1 MKESKIKTE
10 NKERIVALFSI
21 LTTTVYPIFFMYF
34 KNIFEARERHL
45 IVITLVYLVISAF
58 ATIILYLFKKNMVRT
73 AFIANMV
80 LTILYNF
87 EFFVSLFGAKTYSYI
102 ICSVLSI
109 AGIILIIYLSKI
121 LLPDTIHKL
130 NGIWAFTIIVLLV
143 MDFIPAAPHMKEKL
157 VSQLPSAQSGEIVT
171 DTPVVSDPVQN
182 LEETESD
189 HPNVYLMIFDE
200 YGGYENLL
208 RYYDFDNSDFLS
220 EMEDLGFNV
229 SKSSFN
235 VESISTITN
244 VPNLFNLDY
253 VVDHK
258 EEEATYLT
266 YLRNPYIY
274 RFFKEHGYTIN
285 TTSYPAFLDDTQ
297 SAVSYDNRELYE
309 DTVGY
314 FILKNS
320 LLIHVYDGLIA
331 PNMNGSEFSSN
342 DNTGTYLIEAM
353 NFYKGFSK
361 LNDKGPN
368 FNLGYFSCPHIPL
381 CFKSDGTP
389 ISSEEVEEDFA
400 YCYIEYLKWANIQ
413 IKDIAS
419 GIIADDPDSII
430 IIMSDHGSRTLVNDE
445 DKSLTDPDHYKEN
458 ILNCV
463 YMKGE
468 DLDIEGLTGINTLI
482 TVLNTEYD
490 MDIPFKEYTK

>member
-1 MKESKIKTE
+1 MKSKS
-10 NKERIVALFSI
+10 KERIVALFSI

-45 IVITLVYLVISAF
+45 IAITLIYLIISSLV
-58 ATIILYLFKKNMVRT
+58 TILIYVFKKSIVRT
-73 AFIANMV
+73 VFVANMI

-87 EFFVSLFGAKTYSYI
+87 EFFVALTGSKVYSYI
-102 ICSVLSI
+102 ICSILSI
-109 AGIILIIYLSKI
+109 AGIILIINLSKKFSE
-121 LLPDTIHKL
+121 DTIHKL

-157 VSQLPSAQSGEIVT
+157 VSQLPSAQTEEVQVS
-171 DTPVVSDPVQN
+171 PVETVD
-182 LEETESD
+182 ETESTKETDTD

-200 YGGYENLL
+200 YGGYENLM
-208 RYYDFDNSDFLS
+208 RYYDFDNSEFLAQ
-220 EMEDLGFNV
+220 MEDMGFNV
-229 SKSSFN
+229 SKDSFN

-297 SAVSYDNRELYE
+297 SALSYDNRELYE

-389 ISSEEVEEDFA
+389 ISAKEVEEDFA

-419 GIIADDPDSII
+419 GIIADDPESII

-490 MDIPFKEYTK
+490 TDIPFKEYKK